1 MPLLAGVLDLLMT
14 SPPSPFSVTIIGFD
28 GVLSSTITGA
38 MDLFALAGVS
48 WQRIHA
54 QPVTPF
60 FDVQLASLHGR
71 PVTAVNQ
78 LRLQPHA
85 ALQDI
90 GQTDLLVV
98 PTIGG
103 DLEATLAATR
113 PLHAHIQRLLQ
124 GGADIAANCTGT
136 FLLAQTGILNHKV
149 ATTHWGYARQFRAR
163 FPDVNLQPEKM
174 VTHQENVYCAG
185 GGMAWFD
192 LTLLLIER
200 YCGHQVASDT
210 AKSHVLDMGRPRQTI
225 YAGSR
230 QHKFH
235 QDSDILHIQQYMEQH
250 FSEAL
255 TLNGLADH
263 HNMTPRTLIRR
274 FKQACGITPL
284 HYLQALR
291 LEQARKYLEVST
303 MSLSTIV
310 AAVGYEDVSSF
321 SRLFRR
327 HTGLAPSQYRS
338 QYAKR

>member
-1 MPLLAGVLDLLMT
+1 MN
-14 SPPSPFSVTIIGFD
+14 SPSRPFSVTLLGFD
-28 GVLSSTITGA
+28 AALSSTITGA

-48 WQRIHA
+48 WQRIHQ

-60 FDVQLASLHGR
+60 FSVQLATLHGH
-71 PVTAVNQ
+71 PVTTVNQ
-78 LRLQPHA
+78 LKLHA
-85 ALQDI
+85 HCALQDVEH
-90 GQTDLLVV
+90 TDLLVV

-103 DLEATLAATR
+103 DLNEILTATR
-113 PLHAHIQRLLQ
+113 PLHAHIHRLWQ

-136 FLLAQTGILNHKV
+136 FLLAETGILNHKV
-149 ATTHWGYARQFRAR
+149 ATTHWGYARQFRER
-163 FPDVNLQPEKM
+163 YPEVNLQPAKM
-174 VTHQENVYCAG
+174 VTQQDNVYCAG

-210 AKSHVLDMGRPRQTI
+210 AKSHVLDLSRPRQTI

-235 QDSDILHIQQYMEQH
+235 QDTDILNIQNYMEQH
-250 FSEAL
+250 FTEAL
-255 TLNGLADH
+255 TLTGLAH
-263 HNMTPRTLIRR
+263 QHNMTPRTLIRR

-303 MSLSTIV
+303 MSLDTIV
-310 AAVGYEDVSSF
+310 TAVGYEDVSSF
-321 SRLFRR
+321 SRLFKR